1 MQSPGRHRKASG
13 RHGTLGKLEAKF
25 GNIQEGLERSCNFP
39 SCVIFSTNCS
49 DEICKLFFMVGLFP
63 SRSLFHNAAASF
75 STPDSRL
82 VLPCL
87 PTQRAIALIKS
98 SSLSLHS
105 LSRSGCPYLKADVGQ
120 VGSRLFVFWNSKL
133 STGVLRVER
142 QT

>member
-39 SCVIFSTNCS
+39 SCVIFSVNYS
-49 DEICKLFFMVGLFP
+49 DEICKLFFFMVGLFP
-63 SRSLFHNAAASF
+63 SRSLFHNAAGSF
-75 STPDSRL
+75 LMPDSRL

-98 SSLSLHS
+98 STLSLHALCLS
-105 LSRSGCPYLKADVGQ
+105 LSHALAAH
-120 VGSRLFVFWNSKL
+120 
-133 STGVLRVER
+133 T
-142 QT
+142 